1 MEGLARDQ
9 CEEGFTEDGDGIAQ
23 NLEQPRRYLVDV
35 FTSRGALLA
44 YTLDRDQ
51 VEAAVVSGQM
61 ERAVSIG

>member
-1 MEGLARDQ
+1 MGME
-9 CEEGFTEDGDGIAQ
+9 FAQ